1 MNLHVKLIASI
12 CMIALSASAAVPASR
27 TVFRC
32 TGANELVRYQDQ
44 PCDRLELSRA
54 LKVSAV
60 DPVLPKT
67 APQPVVRVPTKS
79 QRRKASAQN
88 GGQNYALANAPPV
101 ARKQRRRNPKAHLV
115 TQLPQGGCPAT
126 YEDAGVYVQ
135 GKSSWQAPGGSSG
148 KSKAPLSAIY
158 AHYRSLPGKTYLKN
172 QGLWPA
178 HCPP

>member
-1 MNLHVKLIASI
+1 MKLPLKLFVITW
-12 CMIALSASAAVPASR
+12 MLALSAAHAAPASR

-44 PCDRLELSRA
+44 PCNAQELSRA
-54 LKVSAV
+54 LQVSAI
-60 DPVLPKT
+60 DPVLPKF
-67 APQPVVRVPTKS
+67 APQPVVRVP
-79 QRRKASAQN
+79 AQT
-88 GGQNYALANAPPV
+88 
-101 ARKQRRRNPKAHLV
+101 QRRRAASLQASASINTTPVAAKNRRRNRKAHLV
-115 TQLPQGGCPAT
+115 TQLPQAGCPAT
-126 YEDAGVYVQ
+126 YQDAGVYVQ
-135 GKSSWQAPGGSSG
+135 GKTRWQAPGGASG